1 MPVFILIFIC
11 ISIGLAL
18 IRSVLRSSSYILNDT
33 ARISGNHNKADKSII
48 SDRKAILARLE
59 AEKAQKEAILRRLK
73 SGESHSDKTAKTV
86 NALPIGAIPC
96 RKCGSALEE
105 NMRFCLSCGE
115 PVAPTSHT
123 AVTCSSCGTTLTGY
137 KRFCPECGKPVAA
150 AANTH

>member
-1 MPVFILIFIC
+1 MASLIILILC
-11 ISIGLAL
+11 ISIGVGLF
-18 IRSVLRSSSYILNDT
+18 RSACRSPRAIFHNATYIS
-33 ARISGNHNKADKSII
+33 RNHNKNREATVRNLKST
-48 SDRKAILARLE
+48 LARLE

-73 SGESHSDKTAKTV
+73 SGESHSEKTTKTV
-86 NALPIGAIPC
+86 NALPVGAIPC

-115 PVAPTSHT
+115 PVASTNHT
-123 AVTCSSCGTTLTGY
+123 AATCSSCGTTLTGY